1 MTLRSIRRAKIFHER
16 GTLRYPNKL
25 KWHYFTVVRGTG
37 LPIKISASS
46 AEELAPVYEGIVGF
60 LDREARM
67 KKMRMEQN
75 RERTHMQGMYRE
87 TYYWS
92 WGDMSMWNV
101 EVYSCTRT
109 LGCLEEYDMHV
120 SICHFQ
126 CSLPGYG
133 DRLTFYLLKWET
145 NTGLIIVW
153 VIETIRIH

>member
-1 MTLRSIRRAKIFHER
+1 MSNVKQGEYDIAVKESQTRARTLSVKVKQFDIRGAKIFHER

-87 TYYWS
+87 TYY
-92 WGDMSMWNV
+92 
-101 EVYSCTRT
+101 
-109 LGCLEEYDMHV
+109 
-120 SICHFQ
+120 
-126 CSLPGYG
+126 
-133 DRLTFYLLKWET
+133 
-145 NTGLIIVW
+145 
-153 VIETIRIH
+153 